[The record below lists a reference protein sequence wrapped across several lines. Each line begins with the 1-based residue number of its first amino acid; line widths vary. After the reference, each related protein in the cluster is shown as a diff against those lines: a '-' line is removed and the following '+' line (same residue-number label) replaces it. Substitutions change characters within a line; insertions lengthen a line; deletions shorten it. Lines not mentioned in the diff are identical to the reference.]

1 MMGVS
6 NRDSDVSVMWTM
18 LVIVIVIVSYGL
30 VLGTVIKSMMG

>member
-1 MMGVS
+1 MGVS